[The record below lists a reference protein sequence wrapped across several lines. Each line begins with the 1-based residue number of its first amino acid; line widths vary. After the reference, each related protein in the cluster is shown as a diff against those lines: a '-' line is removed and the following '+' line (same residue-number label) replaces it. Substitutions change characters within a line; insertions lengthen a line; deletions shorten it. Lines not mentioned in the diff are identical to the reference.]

1 MKEVLYRQLAATI
14 HEFRT
19 WVDVLDTDRE
29 GNFMLL
35 SGGSLY
41 PIRCRVLSLVAKIP
55 HGTYPKGHVWNI
67 PEYRLDRA
75 VNSLKRRP
83 GFKERCRLGTL
94 SMQDA
99 EDIIRHASDR
109 LISLE
114 LEP

>member
-14 HEFRT
+14 HECRT

-29 GNFMLL
+29 CNFMLH
-35 SGGSLY
+35 SGGGLH
-41 PIRCRVLSLVAKIP
+41 PVRCRVLSLVARTA
-55 HGTYPKGHVWNI
+55 HGAYPKGHVWDI

-83 GFKERCRLGTL
+83 ASRNAAGLGTL

-99 EDIIRHASDR
+99 EDIIHLASHK
-109 LISLE
+109 LINLE
-114 LEP
+114 LEL

>member
-1 MKEVLYRQLAATI
+1 MKENLYKQLAITI

-35 SGGSLY
+35 SGGGLH
-41 PIRCRVLSLVAKIP
+41 PVRCRVLSLVAKIP
-55 HGTYPKGHVWNI
+55 HGAYPKGHVWDI

-75 VNSLKRRP
+75 VNSLKRHP
-83 GFKERCRLGTL
+83 GFKERYHAGIL

-99 EDIIRHASDR
+99 EDIIRLASHK
-109 LISLE
+109 LINLE
-114 LEP
+114 LEL

>member
-14 HEFRT
+14 NECRT

-29 GNFMLL
+29 SNFMLH
-35 SGGSLY
+35 SGGGLH
-41 PIRCRVLSLVAKIP
+41 PVRCRVLSLVAKVS
-55 HGTYPKGHVWNI
+55 HGAYSKGHVWDI

-75 VNSLKRRP
+75 VNSLKWCP

-99 EDIIRHASDR
+99 EDIIYLASHK
-109 LISLE
+109 LIRLE
-114 LEP
+114 LEL

>member
-1 MKEVLYRQLAATI
+1 MKETLYRQLAFTI

-35 SGGSLY
+35 SGGGLH
-41 PIRCRVLSLVAKIP
+41 PVRCRVLSLVAKIP
-55 HGTYPKGHVWNI
+55 HGTYPKGHVWDI

-83 GFKERCRLGTL
+83 GFKERYNAGTL
-94 SMQDA
+94 SMQDV
-99 EDIIRHASDR
+99 EDIIRLASHK
-109 LISLE
+109 LIYLE
-114 LEP
+114 LEL